1 MSLSSRQTMVL
12 LGFVIY
18 TTSDVVIHWKRSI
31 SNIWRNYFCVIW
43 QNGPIQTNFQFTQ
56 NGSRFAVREKFFIS
70 SKLTLFSSLTS
81 VIKMEYEYSGIP
93 HLYCCLT
100 SCTIQPL
107 TFENSKIQRRRK
119 MTSKSLEVKFWSD
132 NLKIKRE
139 QFLKNTSHLGE
150 KPKIETASVRF

>member
-1 MSLSSRQTMVL
+1 MVL

-56 NGSRFAVREKFFIS
+56 NGSRFAVHEKFFIS
-70 SKLTLFSSLTS
+70 SKLTLFSSWTS
-81 VIKMEYEYSGIP
+81 VIKMEYEYSGI
-93 HLYCCLT
+93 
-100 SCTIQPL
+100 
-107 TFENSKIQRRRK
+107 SKIQRRRK